1 MRDWLKSKRLEKGL
15 TMAQMA
21 GELGI
26 TESYYSNIEA
36 GKRQKELDLTIA
48 AQLAQ
53 ILHMSIEEIVACE
66 KEVKE

>member
-1 MRDWLKSKRLEKGL
+1 MRTWLKEKRQAAGL

-21 GELGI
+21 EKLWI

>member
-1 MRDWLKSKRLEKGL
+1 MRTWLKEKRQAAGL

-21 GELGI
+21 EKLWI

-36 GKRQKELDLTIA
+36 GKRQKVLDLTIA
-48 AQLAQ
+48 AQLAK
-53 ILHMSIEEIVACE
+53 ILNMTLEEIFECE

>member
-1 MRDWLKSKRLEKGL
+1 MRTWLKEKRQAAGL

-21 GELGI
+21 EKLWI

-48 AQLAQ
+48 AQLAH